1 MARRRGFTLIE
12 LLVVISIIAVLMS
25 LVLPAVQSARE
36 TARRM
41 QCQSNLRNVT
51 LAITNFAGGH
61 NGGLPMLDEGGFN
74 WPVSLLGYLD
84 RGDLTQ
90 SHSQYVAAQVAG
102 GSTAD
107 AADASYN
114 ASATG
119 GFTRIAIEVF
129 GCPDDATNFKAQN
142 GLSYVV
148 NAGYAEVS
156 GTPATGYSETNYN
169 IGGSPPTMHN
179 GEDIDWNQ
187 DTTISSLDYDIARS
201 TGVFWRQTSDGFRM
215 TLDRISVGDGVTN
228 TIMATENLNAQHWG
242 LYAGKQTLGYA
253 GTVYTSATTTGLL
266 DTAFVV
272 VAAPGGFSGSDLT
285 FSSPSGPPLAFTAT
299 AYNSKPNITLGT
311 LRGSSPFPSS
321 RHPGTFNVGF
331 CGGNVKS
338 VSESIDQTV
347 YVRLVTPTG
356 TKYGQLPVGDD
367 QF

>member
-1 MARRRGFTLIE
+1 MKARPSRRPIARRRGFTLIE

-61 NGGLPMLDEGGFN
+61 GGGLPALDEGGFN

-84 RGDLTQ
+84 RGDITQ
-90 SHSQYVAAQVAG
+90 AYSTLFAQG
-102 GSTAD
+102 TP
-107 AADASYN
+107 ASIAQAYGLYK
-114 ASATG
+114 T
-119 GFTRIAIEVF
+119 TAIEVF
-129 GCPDDATNFKAQN
+129 GCPDDVTNFKAQG

-148 NAGYAEVS
+148 NAGYGEVTFTA
-156 GTPATGYSETNYN
+156 GQGYSETNYN
-169 IGGSPPTMHN
+169 LSGGTMHN

-187 DTTISSLDYDIARS
+187 NGSTPLSSPPDMKDKEIARA

-215 TLDRISVGDGVTN
+215 TLDKISVGDGVTN
-228 TIMATENLNAQHWG
+228 TIMATENLNAQNWG
-242 LYAGKQTLGYA
+242 WQTSNTTYDYALA
-253 GTVYTSATTTGLL
+253 NVNTSTGLL

-272 VAAPGGFSGSDLT
+272 AAAPGFAGSDLT
-285 FSSPSGPPLAFTAT
+285 FASGAAPLAFGTA
-299 AYNSKPNITLGT
+299 AYNSKPNVNLGT
-311 LRGSSPFPSS
+311 YRGHSPFPSS

>member
-1 MARRRGFTLIE
+1 
-12 LLVVISIIAVLMS
+12 VISIIAVLMS

-61 NGGLPMLDEGGFN
+61 GGRLPWLDEDNFN

-90 SHSQYVAAQVAG
+90 YVQGMTPAAASNIYSQ
-102 GSTAD
+102 T
-107 AADASYN
+107 
-114 ASATG
+114 
-119 GFTRIAIEVF
+119 AIEVF
-129 GCPDDATNFKAQN
+129 GCPDDAVNFKTHG

-148 NAGYAEVS
+148 NAGYASLSSNPS
-156 GTPATGYSETNYN
+156 GGFEEPVYTVYVPGSTPPA
-169 IGGSPPTMHN
+169 MHN
-179 GEDIDWNQ
+179 GENIDWNQ
-187 DTTISSLDYDIARS
+187 DTSFPQINTAVTPWIDPPSPDKEIARA
-201 TGVFWRQTSDGFRM
+201 TGVFWRQTIDGFQM

-228 TIMATENLNAQHWG
+228 TIMATENLNARNWG
-242 LYAGKQTLGYA
+242 Y
-253 GTVYTSATTTGLL
+253 GTFAYSSGLITGLL

-272 VAAPGGFSGSDLT
+272 AAAPGSSINDLT
-285 FSSPSGPPLAFTAT
+285 FPTPTAPLNFTQSNANP
-299 AYNSKPNITLGT
+299 YSKPNQNLGT
-311 LRGSSPFPSS
+311 LAGSSPFPSS

-338 VSESIDQTV
+338 VSQSIDFGV
-347 YVRLVTPTG
+347 YVRLVTPAG
-356 TKYGQLPVGDD
+356 TKYGQAPVGDD